1 MATLPHDVYV
11 CAILDNISIL
21 PQYLLLIYLSAEL
34 QLQCNKALG
43 NTSCEKAP
51 FKLLVDVEFGRLQS
65 CPIKVRFFYWNES
78 KAVF

>member
-11 CAILDNISIL
+11 CAVLDNISIF

-43 NTSCEKAP
+43 CESCEKAH
-51 FKLLVDVEFGRLQS
+51 FKLLVEVEFGRLQS
-65 CPIKVRFFYWNES
+65 WPIKVRFFY
-78 KAVF
+78 